1 MCSEF
6 KVSVRHTVSFYK
18 EKNKGGGYNPAV
30 PAPSR
35 VGLRFNFS
43 IVKIS
48 ELNK

>member
-18 EKNKGGGYNPAV
+18 EENKGGEYNPAV

-43 IVKIS
+43 IMKIS